1 MKTDTKLATKSKKSK
16 HKMKQ
21 KKSTKLEDYCLINL

>member
-16 HKMKQ
+16 HKMKP
-21 KKSTKLEDYCLINL
+21 KKVLNLKTIV